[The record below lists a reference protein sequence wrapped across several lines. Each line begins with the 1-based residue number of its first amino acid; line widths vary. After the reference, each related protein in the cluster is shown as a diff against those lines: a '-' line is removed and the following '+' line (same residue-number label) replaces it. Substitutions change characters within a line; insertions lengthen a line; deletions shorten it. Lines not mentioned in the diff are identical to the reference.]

1 MTDTPGRSAHNQAV
15 GARGEHRAAT
25 YLQERGYEILE
36 RNWRCPAGEVDI
48 VAREPGGAVVHVE
61 VKARTNNRFGHAVG
75 AISATKLARMRK
87 VAGAWRGARGH
98 GPAVRLDVVCIDYA
112 TAPETIWHI
121 EGADR

>member
-1 MTDTPGRSAHNQAV
+1 MAEDVDGHPAAAV
-15 GARGEHRAAT
+15 PADPRGE
-25 YLQERGYEILE
+25 L
-36 RNWRCPAGEVDI
+36 
-48 VAREPGGAVVHVE
+48 EPGGAVVHVE